1 MADETPETTAQ
12 TTERV
17 RLVEEDR
24 AKRSKRSPLT
34 LALSLHDVVRH
45 LVHSSV
51 GNPAA
56 RDELLAVVDDD
67 DPDVKTAKATASAPK
82 GGTTP

>member
-12 TTERV
+12 RDERV

-24 AKRSKRSPLT
+24 ATRRKKSPVT
-34 LALSLHDVVRH
+34 EVLSVFDVLRH
-45 LVHSSV
+45 LVTGLV

-56 RDELLAVVDDD
+56 RDELLAVVDDE
-67 DPDVKTAKATASAPK
+67 DPAVKTAKANASAPK